1 MAIIEIVPF
10 GNRHSN
16 LHLINSWIVV
26 SSEDKIGDIQT
37 WLDEMESLE
46 EAVATAFTPKALVE
60 FYNISECLMNN
71 AVNLEVGEYFIYNGY
86 KVKKITNNLCA
97 VEENN

>member
-10 GNRHSN
+10 GKRQN

-26 SSEDKIGDIQT
+26 SSENRIGDIQK
-37 WLDEMESLE
+37 WLDEI
-46 EAVATAFTPKALVE
+46 EAGNVSYATVFTPRAMIE
-60 FYNISECLMNN
+60 YYNMPEGFLSHTVRM
-71 AVNLEVGEYFIYNGY
+71 EVGASFIYNGY
-86 KVKKITNNLCA
+86 KVIKVTENLCA

>member
-10 GNRHSN
+10 GDRLKN

-26 SSEDKIGDIQT
+26 SSEDKIGDIQK
-37 WLDEMESLE
+37 WLDDMESLE
-46 EAVATAFTPKALVE
+46 EPVTTAFTPKAMVE
-60 FYNISECLMNN
+60 YYNIPECLMSN
-71 AVNLEVGEYFIYNGY
+71 AINMQVGAYFIYNGY
-86 KVKKITNNLCA
+86 KVKKITEKLCA